1 MPVEECKRQTRV
13 AEEVKYLK
21 LRERL
26 FEILLVPC
34 DDRHVS
40 TSLRENNG
48 QCQAEAT

>member
-1 MPVEECKRQTRV
+1 MPVEEYKRQTQV
-13 AEEVKYLK
+13 LEEVKYLK

-26 FEILLVPC
+26 FEILFVPC

-40 TSLRENNG
+40 TSLREKNS

>member
-1 MPVEECKRQTRV
+1 MPVEEYKRQTRV
-13 AEEVKYLK
+13 PEEVKYLK

-26 FEILLVPC
+26 LEILFVPC

-48 QCQAEAT
+48 QCQAKAS